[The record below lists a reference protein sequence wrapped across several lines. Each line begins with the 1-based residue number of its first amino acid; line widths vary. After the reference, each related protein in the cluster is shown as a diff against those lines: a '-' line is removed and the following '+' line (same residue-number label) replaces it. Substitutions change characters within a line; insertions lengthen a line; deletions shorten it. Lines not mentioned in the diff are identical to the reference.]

1 MGTVAS
7 ASRGHSSVCLECR
20 ASKIEINRK
29 MLAIDDLSE
38 AQSIVF
44 NFFVFCWDRISHLY
58 FCTKN
63 HENIE
68 LFLTFWSN
76 LQNCKYKQ
84 DIQSHRKYLSHKTTP
99 STALDRPRRL
109 YVWWGEWCEFHEND
123 EVFWKCYAFLKM
135 FGGSDTRDSQSK
147 SNKNTKSTKNSQSE
161 NPLTT
166 FLFFR
171 KC

>member
-1 MGTVAS
+1 MPCIKYRNKSENISNWWSLWRV
-7 ASRGHSSVCLECR
+7 
-20 ASKIEINRK
+20 INNF
-29 MLAIDDLSE
+29 
-38 AQSIVF
+38 Q
-44 NFFVFCWDRISHLY
+44 FFVFCWDRISHLY

-99 STALDRPRRL
+99 STALGRPRRL

-135 FGGSDTRDSQSK
+135 FGGSDTRDSQPK
-147 SNKNTKSTKNSQSE
+147 SNKNTKSTKISQSE